1 MRNRCISHNFPDVRV
16 ESLNYQRS
24 NAPKQ
29 GADIYRINLATRQVT
44 RVTQQLWQPPSGA
57 ADGSTDHLTASALDK
72 TYLGCDSFNLG
83 PCPLPSGKVMFVS
96 SRDGYL
102 PNKGVTFPN
111 LRLYIMDSAG
121 KNVEPIGHLNIGS
134 ALHPTVLK
142 DGRVRFSS
150 YAAQGARDNRVW
162 SLWAIWPDGRQ
173 WERLM
178 SAFKVGAAFHFQTQL
193 GDGRIGVIEY
203 YNLNNSG
210 FGTLL
215 AFNSNQAQSLPP
227 FGSPVDTDAS
237 NPLVRRGIW
246 FFDPTHPAHLQ
257 PRYNQYRFSPPGLTA
272 LSSFTDGEDQA
283 SGYEPDG
290 IWAGKVTHPAAAP
303 NNDVL
308 LVWSPGPVN
317 HLDRPTHLPRVEGG
331 IYVLKGGAPI
341 TDHREL
347 VLVQNDPN
355 FNEMQPKPLVPYS
368 TIYGVAAPAT
378 LPYLPN
384 DGSQHVE
391 LPAGRQF
398 GLIGTA
404 SFYQRDTT
412 PGGADPNGPYNGL
425 DPFNTAQNDGNPN
438 WFTQGADAGKYSNAD
453 IYAVRIVGL
462 EGVAHRSYG
471 PGATGGSPGFRSH
484 AEVERLRMLGEIALR
499 KPGVIDPDTS
509 FLAKIPAD
517 TSFTFQTL
525 DKEGLVLNMAQTWH
539 MVRPGE
545 VRANCGDCHAHHQVP
560 TNFANTAAGQPG
572 YTA

>member
-1 MRNRCISHNFPDVRV
+1 MRNRCISHNFPDARV

-72 TYLGCDSFNLG
+72 TYLGCGIFNLG

-142 DGRVRFSS
+142 DGRVMFSS

-178 SAFKVGAAFHFQTQL
+178 RAFKVGAAFHFQTQL

-203 YNLNNSG
+203 YNLNHSG

-246 FFDPTHPAHLQ
+246 FFDPTHPAHPP
-257 PRYNQYRFSPPGLTA
+257 PRYNQYRFSPPT
-272 LSSFTDGEDQA
+272 S
-283 SGYEPDG
+283 
-290 IWAGKVTHPAAAP
+290 
-303 NNDVL
+303 
-308 LVWSPGPVN
+308 
-317 HLDRPTHLPRVEGG
+317 
-331 IYVLKGGAPI
+331 
-341 TDHREL
+341 
-347 VLVQNDPN
+347 
-355 FNEMQPKPLVPYS
+355 
-368 TIYGVAAPAT
+368 
-378 LPYLPN
+378 
-384 DGSQHVE
+384 
-391 LPAGRQF
+391 
-398 GLIGTA
+398 
-404 SFYQRDTT
+404 
-412 PGGADPNGPYNGL
+412 
-425 DPFNTAQNDGNPN
+425 
-438 WFTQGADAGKYSNAD
+438 
-453 IYAVRIVGL
+453 
-462 EGVAHRSYG
+462 
-471 PGATGGSPGFRSH
+471 
-484 AEVERLRMLGEIALR
+484 LR
-499 KPGVIDPDTS
+499 
-509 FLAKIPAD
+509 
-517 TSFTFQTL
+517 
-525 DKEGLVLNMAQTWH
+525 
-539 MVRPGE
+539 
-545 VRANCGDCHAHHQVP
+545 
-560 TNFANTAAGQPG
+560 
-572 YTA
+572 